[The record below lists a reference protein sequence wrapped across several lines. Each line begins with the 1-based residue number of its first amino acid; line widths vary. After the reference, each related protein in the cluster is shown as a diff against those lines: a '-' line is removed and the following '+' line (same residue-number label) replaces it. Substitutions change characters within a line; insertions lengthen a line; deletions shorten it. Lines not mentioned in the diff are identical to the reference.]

1 MKLFWLVLKRTLFFL
16 FVFFLLIAGAFYLFK
31 AAKGIFRS
39 EEFLVPDF
47 LGKSITWVL
56 ENQPDGIEIEI
67 VEKKESNKVPGDHV
81 LDQRPRPG
89 TKIKKGR
96 TVLLVLSL
104 GIESQKIPSLIGLSL
119 RDAGLILRNQG
130 LITGRI
136 SYWYVNSGM
145 EGKILAYYPSS
156 EIPVARGEAVNLLV
170 GAQPPSKIRLPSF
183 VDKPLAQIIPEL
195 EQTGLPQP
203 QIDYSY
209 DPLKKDNVV
218 LAQLP
223 LPGQELL
230 VAQGKLGLT
239 VNRLSSSSGTAGFNR
254 TRVEITLP
262 SGLRSHNLRVEQ
274 VDSNGSKVI
283 YRGLHEPAS
292 VYGQDVQYSGQG
304 YLNLYLDDIFYQRIG
319 LGGER

>member
-1 MKLFWLVLKRTLFFL
+1 VRLFWLILKRTLFFL

-56 ENQPDGIEIEI
+56 ENQPDGVEIEI
-67 VEKKESNKVPGDHV
+67 VEKKESNKIPLDHV

-104 GIESQKIPSLIGLSL
+104 GMESQKIPPLAGLSQ

-136 SYWYVNSGM
+136 SYWFVSPGM
-145 EGKILAYYPSS
+145 EGKVLAYYPSS
-156 EIPVARGEAVNLLV
+156 DTPVARGEAVNLLV
-170 GAQPPSKIRLPSF
+170 GAQTPSKIRIPSF
-183 VDKPLAQIIPEL
+183 VDQTLAQILSRL

-203 QIDYSY
+203 QIEYSY
-209 DPLKKDNVV
+209 DPLKKDNLV
-218 LAQLP
+218 LAQMP
-223 LPGQELL
+223 LAGQEFLI
-230 VAQGKLGLT
+230 AQGKLNLT
-239 VNRLSSSSGTAGFNR
+239 VNRLSSSLGTTAFNK

-274 VDSNGSKVI
+274 VDANGSKVI

-292 VYGQDVQYSGQG
+292 VYGQDVQYSGEG